1 MCVCNT
7 WSSAALSLPALL
19 LALSLSS
26 DVDIHG
32 TKLIPNSILTLGPT
46 NLLFPLAV
54 AGKEELPVF
63 PDTGVVSLVL
73 SLSRSLSLSDM
84 TPDNLFSQCLCV
96 KPDTM
101 QELPWACG
109 SASALHTVGNHLPV
123 VSSSCQKRCPE
134 LWFHKNIP
142 RACRQH

>member
-46 NLLFPLAV
+46 DLSCFPLAV
-54 AGKEELPVF
+54 AGKEKLPVF
-63 PDTGVVSLVL
+63 PDIGVVSLVL
-73 SLSRSLSLSDM
+73 ALSRSLSLSDI
-84 TPDNLFSQCLCV
+84 TPRESFLSMPL
-96 KPDTM
+96 
-101 QELPWACG
+101 
-109 SASALHTVGNHLPV
+109 
-123 VSSSCQKRCPE
+123 R
-134 LWFHKNIP
+134 
-142 RACRQH
+142 

>member
-1 MCVCNT
+1 MCNT

-46 NLLFPLAV
+46 DLLFPLAV

-73 SLSRSLSLSDM
+73 SLSCSLLLSDM
-84 TPDNLFSQCLCV
+84 TP
-96 KPDTM
+96 
-101 QELPWACG
+101 
-109 SASALHTVGNHLPV
+109 
-123 VSSSCQKRCPE
+123 
-134 LWFHKNIP
+134 
-142 RACRQH
+142 RQPFLSMPLR